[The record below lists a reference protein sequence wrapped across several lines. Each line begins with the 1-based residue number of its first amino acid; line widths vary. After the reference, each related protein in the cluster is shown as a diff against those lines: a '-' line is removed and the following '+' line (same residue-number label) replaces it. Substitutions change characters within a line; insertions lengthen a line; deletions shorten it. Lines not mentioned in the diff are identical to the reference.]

1 MAEGA
6 KAARAER
13 RIARAIEALPAGRY
27 LLAVSGGRD
36 SMALLDAF
44 TRFRVDASALAT
56 FDHATGA
63 VARRAVLLAAREGE
77 ARGLRVLRARRAP
90 GEPATEAAWRDARW
104 AFLRACARSTGST
117 IVTAHT
123 RDDQL
128 ETVVMR
134 VMRDA
139 HHTSARGMAGMYA
152 RNRRDP
158 VVRPLLHV
166 TRADLASYA
175 ASRCL
180 RFVEDP
186 TNADRAYLRNRV
198 RLDLLPALEY
208 ASRGFGATMLRL
220 ARDAAAWRSALDE
233 IVEGLGATL
242 LPDGAVVIAADTL
255 RCFDSAALAV
265 LWPALAERAGIVLD
279 RRGTHRLIAFT
290 KRGKP
295 ARRIPLSGG
304 AQVERTS
311 RTFVM
316 RACIANE

>member
-6 KAARAER
+6 KAAREEV

-44 TRFRVDASALAT
+44 TRFRGDATAVAT

-63 VARRAVLLAAREGE
+63 VARRAALLATSEGE
-77 ARGLRVLRARRAP
+77 ARGLRVLCARRAD
-90 GEPATEAAWRDARW
+90 GERATEAAWRDARW
-104 AFLRACARSTGST
+104 SFLRACAVSMDST

-123 RDDQL
+123 QDDQL

-139 HHTSARGMAGMYA
+139 RHTSARGIAGMYA
-152 RNRRDP
+152 RNRRDA
-158 VVRPLLHV
+158 VVRPLLEV
-166 TRADLASYA
+166 TRADLVRYA
-175 ASRCL
+175 ASRNL

-186 TNADRAYLRNRV
+186 TNTDRAYLRNRV
-198 RLDLLPALEY
+198 RLDLLPALER

-220 ARDAAAWRSALDE
+220 SRDAAAWRATLDE
-233 IVEGLGATL
+233 IVEEVGPIL
-242 LPDGAVVIAADTL
+242 LPDGALVVAADTL
-255 RCFDSAALAV
+255 RSFDSAGLAV

-279 RRGTHRLIAFT
+279 RRGTGRLIAFT
-290 KRGKP
+290 KRGRP
-295 ARRIPLSGG
+295 AGRIPLSGG
-304 AQVERTS
+304 ARVERTA
-311 RTFVM
+311 RTFVV